1 MKSPLKSPR
10 LELVL
15 SLFLIPHSILTWL
28 GFISFLQTTFAERAA
43 FHFMVNH
50 LELGETPEFVLQIAG
65 QGLSQPFD
73 VLFSQSEFW
82 VSVVMLV
89 VLLTLLSLVS
99 IRLWKFNPRQ
109 LPH

>member
-1 MKSPLKSPR
+1 MNTPLKFPR
-10 LELVL
+10 LELIL
-15 SLFLIPHSILTWL
+15 SLSLIPFSILIWV

-82 VSVVMLV
+82 VSLVMLV
-89 VLLTLLSLVS
+89 VFLTLLSLVS
-99 IRLWKFNPRQ
+99 IRLWKFNPASY
-109 LPH
+109 PH